1 MLNRREFL
9 ARSVA
14 AAGLVLPG
22 VSASCRR
29 TQTPPPVRNGKP
41 KLTFYGST
49 RQVSG
54 SCHLLETSQGL
65 YVIDCG
71 LFYPDI
77 ANHDSENLQFPFEP
91 KEVKALFLTHAH
103 VDHNGRLP
111 LLWEKGFRG
120 TIYTTDASRDIT
132 EVMLLMSYGVAE
144 GSGEEPLFSKEAIE
158 KTMDRIEAVPYN
170 TKLERDGLAFRF
182 TDAGH
187 ILGSA
192 MIEIWAD
199 GMKFLFSGDMGP
211 DHTPILCK
219 PTQHFGADVVLVES
233 TYGPTPRDE
242 VGYEEFGKRIQK
254 VLSGGGSVLLPAFAV
269 HKTQLLIYIL
279 HRLMDDKII
288 DPQYPIYSDSATA
301 QKVTAIYNR
310 YREYHDQEARKVG
323 ELFYRHRY
331 REPRTEESLQTHGE
345 GPAIYIS
352 TSGML
357 DHATAPKHLYLM
369 ARDPRNA
376 VFLVGYQSPS
386 SVGYKLQSGEKK
398 IEIPWEERGPEGFR
412 RAMRE
417 TEIKLTVERVSGFSS
432 HARGQQILEWLSEFK
447 SIGQVFVV
455 HGDAERATG
464 LADAIR
470 KMGIPASAPKRDDSF
485 VPTGDRVKPGP
496 VPRLAAPAKP
506 VEPAPVDR

>member
-9 ARSVA
+9 GRVVS
-14 AAGLVLPG
+14 AAGLAG
-22 VSASCRR
+22 VSGAASCRWA
-29 TQTPPPVRNGKP
+29 QTPPPVRNGKP

-54 SCHLLETSQGL
+54 SCHLLETSRGL
-65 YVIDCG
+65 YLIDCG
-71 LFYPDI
+71 QFYPDI
-77 ANHDSENLQFPFEP
+77 ANHQTENLQFPFDP
-91 KEVKALFLTHAH
+91 KEVKGLFLTHAH

-158 KTMDRIEAVPYN
+158 QTMDRIEAVPYN
-170 TKLERDGLAFRF
+170 TKLERDGIAFRF

-199 GMKFLFSGDMGP
+199 GRKFLFSGDMGP

-242 VGYEEFGKRIQK
+242 VSYEEFGERVQK
-254 VLSGGGSVLLPAFAV
+254 VLAGGGSVLLPAFAV

-288 DPQYPIYSDSATA
+288 DPKFPIYSDSATA

-310 YREYHDQEARKVG
+310 YREYHDPEAREIQ

-331 REPRTEESLQTHGE
+331 REPRTEESLRSHGE

-398 IEIPWEERGPEGFR
+398 IEVPWEERGPEGFR
-412 RAMRE
+412 REMRE
-417 TEIKLTVERVSGFSS
+417 TEIKLQVERVSGFSS
-432 HARGQQILEWLSEFK
+432 HARGQQILEWLNQFK
-447 SIGQVFVV
+447 SIGQVYVV

-464 LADAIR
+464 LAEAIR
-470 KMGIPASAPKRDDSF
+470 KMGIPAHAPKRDESF
-485 VPTGDRVKPGP
+485 VANGERVKPGP
-496 VPRLAAPAKP
+496 VPKLAQPAKP